1 MNLNEKLETLNKQSE
16 ELRIMYLKVQG
27 AIELTNAMIEEE
39 KKGKKEEPKTEDKK
53 EK

>member
-1 MNLNEKLETLNKQSE
+1 MIIDSHCHLDNEKLETLNKQSE

-39 KKGKKEEPKTEDKK
+39 NFFVV
-53 EK
+53 

>member
-1 MNLNEKLETLNKQSE
+1 MNLKEKLETLNKQSE
-16 ELRIMYLKVQG
+16 ELRVMFLKVQG

-39 KKGKKEEPKTEDKK
+39 KKAKEEPNTKDKK